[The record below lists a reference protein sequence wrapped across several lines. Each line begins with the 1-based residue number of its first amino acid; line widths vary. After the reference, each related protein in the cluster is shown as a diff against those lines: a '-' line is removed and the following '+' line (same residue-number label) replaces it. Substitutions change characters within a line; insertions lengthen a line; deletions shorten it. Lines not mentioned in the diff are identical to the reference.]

1 MMLILAK
8 TPHGGNRAMPTK
20 IFVNLPVKDL
30 ERSKAF
36 FAKLGYSFNPQFTDD
51 NAACMVIG
59 EDIYTMLLT
68 EPFFKTFTKK
78 DVADASKTTEVL
90 LALSADSRGKVDE
103 MLGKALAAGA
113 REARASQ
120 EYDFMYGRSF
130 EDLDGHIW
138 EVFWMDP
145 SAIQQAATTPR

>member
-1 MMLILAK
+1 
-8 TPHGGNRAMPTK
+8 MPTK

-36 FAKLGYSFNPQFTDD
+36 FSKLGYSFNPQFTDD

-78 DVADASKTTEVL
+78 DIADASKTTEVL
-90 LALSADSRGKVDE
+90 VALSADSRSKVDE

-145 SAIQQAATTPR
+145 SAIKQAATTQR